1 MSLGRSNLQT
11 QLTAWLMRRTPSSG
25 VRRVAPIAAA
35 LATDVGEIRQENQ
48 DRVAIARGRDRL
60 GRPFAI
66 AALADG
72 IGGMRQGAECAALAL
87 GSLFAAVASEA
98 TTSIDSRQWLL
109 RGIHQA
115 NNDVHARMHGD
126 GGATISAALISGNGP
141 IHWASVGDS
150 RVYVADGSSLKQI
163 SIDDTIAGQLGRIGE
178 AGINQSKLIQFIGI
192 GKPLEASV
200 SDLPLHDGVA
210 IFLTTDGVHFLDSTP
225 WFGQLIKHAPDP
237 GVCVRRLVE
246 LSRWCGGP
254 DNATAAMLLPG
265 DAINEGMPDVDGCLE
280 VWDPFGELQV
290 IVDPLRQP
298 TSPTQ
303 SPAPVAAKTGP
314 APTRDVQPPEAE
326 AETSAA
332 AAAPQE
338 ARASGTTKKGRSARK
353 GKVAARGQRAE
364 KSQEKASVPQLL
376 IDFPNKTNQ

>member
-1 MSLGRSNLQT
+1 MSFGRSNLQT
-11 QLTAWLMRRTPSSG
+11 QLTAWLMRRTSSSG

-48 DRVAIARGRDRL
+48 DRVAIVRGRDRL
-60 GRPFAI
+60 GRPFAV

-72 IGGMRQGAECAALAL
+72 IGGMQQGAECAALAL
-87 GSLFAAVASEA
+87 GSLFAAIASEA
-98 TTSIDSRQWLL
+98 TASIDSGQWLL

-115 NNDVHARMHGD
+115 NNDVHARMHGE

-150 RVYVADGSSLKQI
+150 RLYVADGSSLKQI

-178 AGINQSKLIQFIGI
+178 AGFDQSKLIQFIGI

-200 SDLPLHDGVA
+200 SSLPPHDGVA

-254 DNATAAMLLPG
+254 DNATAAMLSLG
-265 DAINEGMPDVDGCLE
+265 DAINEGMPDVDRCLE
-280 VWDPFGELQV
+280 VWDPFGELHV

-298 TSPTQ
+298 TSPAQ
-303 SPAPVAAKTGP
+303 QPAPAAKTAP
-314 APTRDVQPPEAE
+314 ALSHDVQPPEGE

-338 ARASGTTKKGRSARK
+338 ARAAGATKKGRSARK
-353 GKVAARGQRAE
+353 GKSAAKGQRAE

-376 IDFPNKTNQ
+376 IEFPNKTN

>member
-1 MSLGRSNLQT
+1 MNLGRSNLQT

-35 LATDVGEIRQENQ
+35 LATDLGEIRRENE

-87 GSLFAAVASEA
+87 GSLFAAIASEA
-98 TTSIDSRQWLL
+98 TGSVDSRQWLL
-109 RGIHQA
+109 HGIHQA
-115 NNDVHARMHGD
+115 NSDVHAWMHGE
-126 GGATISAALISGNGP
+126 GGATISAALISGNGT

-150 RVYVADGSSLKQI
+150 RVYVADGSSLKQV
-163 SIDDTIAGQLGRIGE
+163 SIDDTIAGQLGRVGE
-178 AGINQSKLIQFIGI
+178 AGFDQSKLIQFIGI

-200 SDLPLHDGVA
+200 SDLSPRDGVA
-210 IFLTTDGVHFLDSTP
+210 IFLMTDGVHFLDSTP
-225 WFGQLIKHAPDP
+225 WFGQLIKHALEP

-246 LSRWCGGP
+246 LSRWCGGS
-254 DNATAAMLLPG
+254 DNATAAMLSLG

-290 IVDPLRQP
+290 IVDPLRQSTLP
-298 TSPTQ
+298 AHP
-303 SPAPVAAKTGP
+303 PAPVAAMTGP
-314 APTRDVQPPEAE
+314 APSRDAQPPE

-332 AAAPQE
+332 AVAPQE
-338 ARASGTTKKGRSARK
+338 PRAAGGTKKGRSARK
-353 GKVAARGQRAE
+353 GKSTEKDQQAE
-364 KSQEKASVPQLL
+364 ESQEKASVPQLL
-376 IDFPNKTNQ
+376 IEFPNKTNQ